1 MSSAR
6 IPFDYKKQ
14 NGTDNG
20 LYLKLLP
27 TSARW
32 ATVLLAVYSLRQHFG
47 PQPKWQSVGRLCLD
61 LAQLVCLS
69 LSLVEPGK
77 IIYIFLFTVYRIL
90 LCLSPMTSR
99 ILAKELSLTIS
110 ISVILLQCWS
120 KKCPTFQAHK
130 L

>member
-1 MSSAR
+1 MLNLVG
-6 IPFDYKKQ
+6 KE
-14 NGTDNG
+14 
-20 LYLKLLP
+20 LLP

-32 ATVLLAVYSLRQHFG
+32 ATVWLAVYSLRQHFG

-99 ILAKELSLTIS
+99 ILAKELSLNCLDRLNFDLICQTP
-110 ISVILLQCWS
+110 IL
-120 KKCPTFQAHK
+120 
-130 L
+130 